1 MASTCIRW
9 SSARYAGC
17 AGSSTST
24 RRARRC
30 VRMAGALSR
39 SGVPRGARGFRIHAI
54 VRAGSARASSRA
66 RTQCASGSRN
76 LHVVRAALAR
86 AGCADRNRD
95 RPRTRVGAR
104 PARVKAI
111 VALKLGRVS
120 NLPTVWTNAVAGT
133 LLAGASPADVRLP
146 ALLMSMSLCYV
157 AGMFLN
163 DAFDRG
169 FDARYRPER
178 PIPAGEVSA
187 VMVFVMGFAMLA
199 TGVLLLAWTGYSVA
213 QGTRSLPV
221 ACGAA
226 LAAAIVLY
234 DWHHKQNPISPLL
247 MGLCRWLIYVTAGFV
262 FARTPPA
269 QVFTVGALLLCYLIG
284 LTYIAKQEHL
294 GRIANL
300 WPLAFIAI

>member
-1 MASTCIRW
+1 
-9 SSARYAGC
+9 
-17 AGSSTST
+17 
-24 RRARRC
+24 
-30 VRMAGALSR
+30 
-39 SGVPRGARGFRIHAI
+39 
-54 VRAGSARASSRA
+54 
-66 RTQCASGSRN
+66 
-76 LHVVRAALAR
+76 
-86 AGCADRNRD
+86 
-95 RPRTRVGAR
+95 
-104 PARVKAI
+104 VKAI

-133 LLAGASPADVRLP
+133 LLAGAAPADARLP
-146 ALLMSMSLCYV
+146 ALLISMSLCYV

-169 FDARYRPER
+169 FDARYWPER

-187 VMVFVMGFAMLA
+187 VTVFVMGFAMLA
-199 TGVLLLAWTGYSVA
+199 TGVLLLAWAGYSVA

-234 DWHHKQNPISPLL
+234 DWNHKQNPLSPLL

-300 WPLAFIAI
+300 WPLAFIAIPALWALSASLADVRVGAFAALWLAWVIYSLSFLRRRRPGDVARAVGGLLAGICLWDAVVIAATGYALLALAALVLFGFTLLLQRYVAPT

>member
-1 MASTCIRW
+1 
-9 SSARYAGC
+9 
-17 AGSSTST
+17 
-24 RRARRC
+24 
-30 VRMAGALSR
+30 
-39 SGVPRGARGFRIHAI
+39 
-54 VRAGSARASSRA
+54 
-66 RTQCASGSRN
+66 
-76 LHVVRAALAR
+76 
-86 AGCADRNRD
+86 
-95 RPRTRVGAR
+95 
-104 PARVKAI
+104 VKAI
-111 VALKLGRVS
+111 VAFKLGRVS

-300 WPLAFIAI
+300 WPLAFIAIPALWALSASLADARVGAFAALWLAWVIYSLSFLRRRRPGDVPRAVGGLLAGICLWDAVVIATTGYVLLALAALVLFGFTLLLQRYVAPT